1 MSTLALN
8 MESPVEIP
16 SRFAPRAEPGRL
28 GKFFGKVSELSK
40 AASHAVK
47 TNLKLVREQ
56 GLKKTFNKAA
66 PALYSAALGA
76 GVTCGVR
83 AGALAAVGL
92 TGASGLGAVG
102 LGALAAGGCVTGA
115 QYLLDRRRAKK
126 AGEALPSWRDY
137 GLKATFNTIS
147 GGFGAGAMNLLPESA
162 LDTIA
167 NFFKSILGIKDSV
180 AASDINLAH
189 LKPADLNPV
198 DVAQEALVPKIIE
211 DTPAPAETVALSPQA
226 RFAVLMDTMD
236 TKGWSA
242 AAQDDLRH
250 AMNGRSWAVQN
261 IAHYAANGLLGDG
274 NPNLE
279 LALQAALISK
289 DMGNPMAGAF
299 LSQLQTLGVDVDGGA
314 SAHKA
319 EAVSLVP
326 VPTPKP
332 DLAVTGVAVE
342 SAVAADLSASSMEK
356 LRMLDETLL
365 SERGQDYY
373 IAALSGDAKALGDL
387 GLHLTSSFVDPK
399 LGLGLLQ
406 DAAAQDPRSLH
417 AVWSAYYLYNGL
429 DEAGLEADRSAA
441 LAQMQAI
448 DHPAARDWVMR
459 WSDEAAKAETAL
471 SVQEAQAFSGAAH
484 SCQVVA
490 EKAGDYIECDALD
503 RTINPGDVVFLKE
516 KNGQVTELGAGGNF
530 VPQSLRTF
538 FRESVLPWFTAREEY
553 SANVAKNTSPQVA
566 AASPQ

>member
-8 MESPVEIP
+8 TADPVEIP

-28 GKFFGKVSELSK
+28 GKFFGKVSRFSK
-40 AASHAVK
+40 SASHAVK

-66 PALYSAALGA
+66 PALWSAATGA
-76 GVTCGVR
+76 GVVYGAR

-92 TGASGLGAVG
+92 TGVSGLSAVG
-102 LGALAAGGCVTGA
+102 LGALAAGGAVTGV
-115 QYLLDRRRAKK
+115 QYLLDRHRAKK
-126 AGEALPSWRDY
+126 DGKALPSWRDY

-147 GGFGAGAMNLLPESA
+147 GGFGAGAMNLPESA

-189 LKPADLNPV
+189 FRSADLDPV
-198 DVAQEALVPKIIE
+198 DVAQEAPAPETGE
-211 DTPAPAETVALSPQA
+211 DTPAPAETVVLSPQA
-226 RFAVLMDTMD
+226 RFAALMDTMD
-236 TKGWSA
+236 TSAWSA

-274 NPNLE
+274 KPDLE
-279 LALQAALISK
+279 LALQTALLSK
-289 DMGNPMAGAF
+289 DMGNPMAGTF
-299 LSQLQTLGVDVDGGA
+299 LSQLQTLGVDVDGTA

-326 VPTPKP
+326 FPAPKP
-332 DLAVTGVAVE
+332 DLAVAGAAVE
-342 SAVAADLSASSMEK
+342 SAEAADLSASSMAK

-365 SERGQDYY
+365 SARGQDYY

-399 LGLGLLQ
+399 LGLELLQ
-406 DAAAQDPRSLH
+406 DAAAQDPHSLH
-417 AVWSAYYLYNGL
+417 AVWIAYYLYNGL
-429 DEAGLEADRSAA
+429 DEAGLAADRSAA
-441 LAQMQAI
+441 IAQMQAI
-448 DHPAARDWVMR
+448 EHPAARDWAKR
-459 WSDEAAKAETAL
+459 WADEAAKAETVLPAQG
-471 SVQEAQAFSGAAH
+471 SQAFSGAAH

-490 EKAGDYIECDALD
+490 EKAGDYIECDAPD
-503 RTINPGDVVFLKE
+503 RTISPGDVVFLKE
-516 KNGQVTELGAGGNF
+516 KDGQVTELGAGGNL

-538 FRESVLPWFTAREEY
+538 FRESVLPWFTARGE
-553 SANVAKNTSPQVA
+553 SGVHVSGNTGPQVA